1 MEESESE
8 EDCERSLSRREVD
21 ELIDSIIE
29 NPTASRKSGSRGSGG
44 EGLCCTPDNC
54 CNLPMLNFELK
65 TQGCMPRTR
74 NQNQS

>member
-29 NPTASRKSGSRGSGG
+29 NPTASRKSGSRGRGA
-44 EGLCCTPDNC
+44 
-54 CNLPMLNFELK
+54 
-65 TQGCMPRTR
+65 
-74 NQNQS
+74 